1 MLYMLGSYVCQP
13 MSLWLPFLS
22 LWLHLPLSSLTMKAV
37 ESYHKPWEPALTWQI
52 QNCLLTLE
60 QLSFGCCTTWE
71 VNRKIEDLSIIFL
84 SMQQPLQ

>member
-1 MLYMLGSYVCQP
+1 MAQWLNPHAVHAGITYVCQP

-22 LWLHLPLSSLTMKAV
+22 LWLHFPSSSLLV
-37 ESYHKPWEPALTWQI
+37 TWQI